1 MDETLS
7 VIFAALHSAD
17 LPIDAMIHLAYVW
30 VSHWRN
36 YYGQKNATSTIYVFS
51 INTANFDDTIYVG
64 SPFRKPGNW

>member
-30 VSHWRN
+30 VSHWSLAKLFRPEKR
-36 YYGQKNATSTIYVFS
+36 YVHDLRYFDKYGKF
-51 INTANFDDTIYVG
+51 
-64 SPFRKPGNW
+64 